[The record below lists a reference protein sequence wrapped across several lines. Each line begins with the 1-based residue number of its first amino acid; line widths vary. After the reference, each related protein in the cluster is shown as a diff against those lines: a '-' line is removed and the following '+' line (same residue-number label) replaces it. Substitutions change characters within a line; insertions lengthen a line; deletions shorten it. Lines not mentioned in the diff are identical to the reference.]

1 MQAKRNGRLTLDK
14 TICQII
20 RSAYSSGE
28 AVEQPGGLDPA
39 AVYAELQQQTIPG
52 LALVPGGLAD
62 VCKDKALV
70 AKWTNLDLKRR
81 VLFAHLLNVQDET
94 LRVLTDADIKAV
106 ILKGAAAGML
116 YPDPALRS
124 YGDIDCMV
132 APDDLGKARS
142 ALLAADFTGEDDE
155 GVSDHHMGLEKDGV
169 HLELHW
175 RPNGIPQGAG
185 KERLDG
191 LFLDALAH
199 TETATVQGHEF
210 PVFPTMTNG
219 VVLLLHARKHLA
231 HGGLGFRQV
240 IDWMMFARTYLAGEG
255 WTEFRRLL
263 DDPRLERT
271 AKCLTRFCQVY
282 LGMSEEGFPWCADV
296 EPSVCASLLEHVM
309 LLGNFGHKT
318 KPKSGATAL
327 ERVRGPIS
335 LFRYLQEGGMSNW
348 KAARTHAILRPFAW
362 IYQAGRCARTLL
374 TREDSLAR
382 IQLDID
388 EAARR
393 RKLAEEMGLYDL

>member
-1 MQAKRNGRLTLDK
+1 MEE

-28 AVEQPGGLDPA
+28 SVALPAGLDPA

-62 VCKDKALV
+62 ACGDAALV

-94 LRVLTDADIKAV
+94 LRVLADAGIKAV

-132 APDDLGKARS
+132 SPDDLGKARS
-142 ALLAADFTGEDDE
+142 ALLAAGFTGEDDE
-155 GVSDHHMGLEKDGV
+155 GVSDHHVGLEKDGV

-185 KERLDG
+185 KERLDA
-191 LFLDALAH
+191 LFQEALAH
-199 TETATVQGHEF
+199 TQVATVQGHEF
-210 PVFPTMTNG
+210 PVFSPMVNG

-255 WTEFRRLL
+255 WGGFSGLL
-263 DDPRLERT
+263 DDSQLERT

-282 LGMSEEGFPWCADV
+282 LGMPEEGFAWCADV
-296 EPSVCASLLEHVM
+296 EPSVCAGLLEHVM

-318 KPKSGATAL
+318 KEKSGATAL

-348 KAARTHAILRPFAW
+348 KAARTHAVLRPFAW

-393 RKLAEEMGLYDL
+393 RKLADEMRLYDR

>member
-1 MQAKRNGRLTLDK
+1 MEE

-28 AVEQPGGLDPA
+28 GVALPAGLDPA

-52 LALVPGGLAD
+52 LALGPGGLAD
-62 VCKDKALV
+62 ACKDMALV

-94 LRVLTDADIKAV
+94 LRVLADADIKAV
-106 ILKGAAAGML
+106 ILKGAAAGIL

-132 APDDLGKARS
+132 SPDDLGKARS
-142 ALLAADFTGEDDE
+142 ALLAAGFTGEDDE
-155 GVSDHHMGLEKDGV
+155 GVSDHHVGLEKDGV

-185 KERLDG
+185 KERLDA
-191 LFLDALAH
+191 LFQDALAH
-199 TETATVQGHEF
+199 TQVATVQGHEF
-210 PVFPTMTNG
+210 PVFSPMVNG

-240 IDWMMFARTYLAGEG
+240 IDWMMFARVYLAGGG
-255 WTEFRRLL
+255 WDEFRCLL

-282 LGMSEEGFPWCADV
+282 LGMPEEGFAWCADI
-296 EPSVCASLLEHVM
+296 EPSVCAALLEHVM

-348 KAARTHAILRPFAW
+348 KAARTHAVLRSFAW

-393 RKLAEEMGLYDL
+393 RKLGEEMGLYDC

>member
-1 MQAKRNGRLTLDK
+1 MEE

-28 AVEQPGGLDPA
+28 SVALPAGLDPA

-62 VCKDKALV
+62 ACGDAALV
-70 AKWTNLDLKRR
+70 AKWANLDLKRR
-81 VLFAHLLNVQDET
+81 VLFAHLLNVQDKT
-94 LRVLTDADIKAV
+94 LRVLTDAGVKAV

-142 ALLAADFTGEDDE
+142 ALLAAGFTGEDDE
-155 GVSDHHMGLEKDGV
+155 GVSDHHVGLEKDGV

-175 RPNGIPQGAG
+175 RPNGIPAGAG
-185 KERLDG
+185 KVRLDA

-199 TETATVQGHEF
+199 TQVATVQGHEF
-210 PVFPTMTNG
+210 PVFSPMVNG

-240 IDWMMFARTYLAGEG
+240 IDWMMFARTCLASEG
-255 WTEFRRLL
+255 WDEFRCLL
-263 DDPRLERT
+263 DDAQLERT

-282 LGMSEEGFPWCADV
+282 LGMPEEGFAWCADI
-296 EPSVCASLLEHVM
+296 EPSVCAALLEHVM

-348 KAARTHAILRPFAW
+348 KAARTHAVLRPFAW
-362 IYQAGRCARTLL
+362 LYQAGRCARAML

-393 RKLAEEMGLYDL
+393 RKLAEEMGLYDR

>member
-1 MQAKRNGRLTLDK
+1 MDK

-20 RSAYSSGE
+20 RAAYSGGE
-28 AVEQPGGLDPA
+28 GVALPEGLDPA
-39 AVYAELQQQTIPG
+39 AVYAELQEQTIPG
-52 LALVPGGLAD
+52 LALVPGSLAD
-62 VCKDKALV
+62 ACQDKSLV
-70 AKWTNLDLKRR
+70 AKWSNFDLKRR
-81 VLFAHLLNVQDET
+81 VLFAHLLNVQDE
-94 LRVLTDADIKAV
+94 VLGVLDGAGIKAV

-124 YGDIDCMV
+124 YGDIDFMV
-132 APDDLGKARS
+132 SPDNLKKARS
-142 ALLAADFTGEDDE
+142 VLLTAGFTGEDDE
-155 GVSDHHMGLEKDGV
+155 GVSDHHVGLEKDGV

-175 RPNGIPQGAG
+175 RPNGIPQGVG
-185 KERLDG
+185 KERLDA
-191 LFLDALAH
+191 LFLDALAR

-219 VVLLLHARKHLA
+219 VVLLLHARRHLA

-240 IDWMMFARTYLAGEG
+240 IDWMMFARTYLAGED
-255 WTEFRRLL
+255 WDEFRRLL
-263 DDPRLERT
+263 DDPQLERT

-282 LGMSEEGFPWCADV
+282 LGMPEEGFAWCAEV
-296 EPSVCASLLEHVM
+296 ETSVCAALLEHVM

-348 KAARTHAILRPFAW
+348 QAARTHAILRPFAW

-382 IQLDID
+382 IRLDID

-393 RKLAEEMGLYDL
+393 RKLAEEMGLYDCRP

>member
-1 MQAKRNGRLTLDK
+1 MEE

-28 AVEQPGGLDPA
+28 SVALPEGLDPA

-52 LALVPGGLAD
+52 LALVPGGLAEA
-62 VCKDKALV
+62 CKDTALV
-70 AKWTNLDLKRR
+70 AKWTNLDLMRR
-81 VLFAHLLNVQDET
+81 VLFAHLLGVQDET
-94 LRVLTDADIKAV
+94 LGVLAAGGIEAV
-106 ILKGAAAGML
+106 ILKGVAAGML

-132 APDDLGKARS
+132 SPDNLGKARS
-142 ALLAADFTGEDDE
+142 ALLAAGFMGEDDE
-155 GVSDHHMGLEKDGV
+155 GVSDHHVGLEKDGV

-175 RPNGIPQGAG
+175 RPNGIPQGAS
-185 KERLDG
+185 KERLDV
-191 LFLDALAH
+191 LFQDALAH

-210 PVFPTMTNG
+210 PVFPTMING

-240 IDWMMFARTYLAGEG
+240 IDWMMFARTHLASGG
-255 WTEFRRLL
+255 WDEFRCLL
-263 DDPRLERT
+263 DDPQLERT

-282 LGMSEEGFPWCADV
+282 LGMPEEGFAWCAEV
-296 EPSVCASLLEHVM
+296 EPSVCAELLEHVM

-318 KPKSGATAL
+318 KEKSGATAL

-335 LFRYLQEGGMSNW
+335 LFGYLQEGGMSNW
-348 KAARTHAILRPFAW
+348 KAARTHTVLRPFAW
-362 IYQAGRCARTLL
+362 IYQAGRCIRTLL

-393 RKLAEEMGLYDL
+393 RKLGEEMGLYDC

>member
-1 MQAKRNGRLTLDK
+1 MP
-14 TICQII
+14 
-20 RSAYSSGE
+20 E
-28 AVEQPGGLDPA
+28 GLDPA

-62 VCKDKALV
+62 ACGDAALV

-81 VLFAHLLNVQDET
+81 VLFAHLLNVQDEM
-94 LRVLTDADIKAV
+94 LSVLSAAGIKAA

-124 YGDIDCMV
+124 YGDIDFMV
-132 APDDLGKARS
+132 SPDDLGYARS
-142 ALLAADFTGEDDE
+142 ALLAAGFTGEDDE
-155 GVSDHHMGLEKDGV
+155 GASDHHVGLVKDGV

-185 KERLDG
+185 KERLDT
-191 LFLDALAH
+191 LFQEALAH

-210 PVFPTMTNG
+210 PVFPTMING

-240 IDWMMFARTYLAGEG
+240 IDWMMFARVYLAGEG
-255 WTEFRRLL
+255 WDEFSGLL
-263 DDPRLERT
+263 DDPQLERT

-282 LGMSEEGFPWCADV
+282 LGMSEEGFPWCAEV
-296 EPSVCASLLEHVM
+296 EPSVCAGLLEHVM

-318 KPKSGATAL
+318 KEKSGATAL
-327 ERVRGPIS
+327 MRVRGPIS
-335 LFRYLQEGGMSNW
+335 LFRYLQEGGVSNW
-348 KAARTHAILRPFAW
+348 KAARTHAVLRPFAW
-362 IYQAGRCARTLL
+362 IYQAGRCARAML

-382 IQLDID
+382 IQIDIN

-393 RKLAEEMGLYDL
+393 RKLAEEMGLYDR

>member
-1 MQAKRNGRLTLDK
+1 MDK

-20 RSAYSSGE
+20 RAAYSGGE
-28 AVEQPGGLDPA
+28 SVALPEGFDPA
-39 AVYAELQQQTIPG
+39 AVYTELQEQTIPG
-52 LALVPGGLAD
+52 LALVPSGLAD
-62 VCKDKALV
+62 ACQDKSLV
-70 AKWTNLDLKRR
+70 AKWTNFDLKRR
-81 VLFAHLLNVQDET
+81 VLFAHLLNVQDE
-94 LRVLTDADIKAV
+94 VLGVLDGAGIKAV
-106 ILKGAAAGML
+106 ILKGTAAGML

-124 YGDIDCMV
+124 YGDIDFMV
-132 APDDLGKARS
+132 SPDNLGKARS
-142 ALLAADFTGEDDE
+142 VLLAAGFTGEDDE
-155 GVSDHHMGLEKDGV
+155 GASNHHVGLEKDGV

-175 RPNGIPQGAG
+175 RPNGIPQGAK
-185 KERLDG
+185 KERLDA

-199 TETATVQGHEF
+199 TGTATVQGHEF

-219 VVLLLHARKHLA
+219 VALLLHARKHLA

-240 IDWMMFARTYLAGEG
+240 IDWMMFARTYLTGEG
-255 WTEFRRLL
+255 WDEFRRLL
-263 DDPRLERT
+263 DDPQLERT

-282 LGMSEEGFPWCADV
+282 LGMPEEGFAWCAEV
-296 EPSVCASLLEHVM
+296 ETSVCAALLEHVM

-318 KPKSGATAL
+318 KPKSGVAVL

-348 KAARTHAILRPFAW
+348 KAARTHALLRPFAW
-362 IYQAGRCARTLL
+362 IYQAGRCARILL

-382 IQLDID
+382 IRLDIN

-393 RKLAEEMGLYDL
+393 RKLGEEMGLYDC

>member
-1 MQAKRNGRLTLDK
+1 MEE

-20 RSAYSSGE
+20 RAAYSGGE
-28 AVEQPGGLDPA
+28 GVALPEGLDPA
-39 AVYAELQQQTIPG
+39 AVYAELQEQTIPG
-52 LALVPGGLAD
+52 LALVPGSLAD
-62 VCKDKALV
+62 ACQGKSLV
-70 AKWTNLDLKRR
+70 AKWSNFDLKRR
-81 VLFAHLLNVQDET
+81 VLFAHLLNVQDE
-94 LRVLTDADIKAV
+94 VLGVLDGAGIKAV

-124 YGDIDCMV
+124 YGDIDFMV
-132 APDDLGKARS
+132 SPDNLKKARS
-142 ALLAADFTGEDDE
+142 VLLTAGFTGEDDE
-155 GVSDHHMGLEKDGV
+155 GVSDHHVGLEKDGV

-175 RPNGIPQGAG
+175 RPNGIPQGVG
-185 KERLDG
+185 KERLDA
-191 LFLDALAH
+191 LFLDALAR

-219 VVLLLHARKHLA
+219 VVLLLHARRHLA

-240 IDWMMFARTYLAGEG
+240 IDWMMFARTYLAGED
-255 WTEFRRLL
+255 WDEFRRFL
-263 DDPRLERT
+263 DDPQLERT

-282 LGMSEEGFPWCADV
+282 LGMPEEGFAWCAEV
-296 EPSVCASLLEHVM
+296 ETSVCAALLEHVM

-348 KAARTHAILRPFAW
+348 QAARTHAILRPFAW

-382 IQLDID
+382 IRLDID

-393 RKLAEEMGLYDL
+393 RKLAEEMGLYDCRP

>member
-1 MQAKRNGRLTLDK
+1 MEE

-28 AVEQPGGLDPA
+28 SVALPEGLDPA

-62 VCKDKALV
+62 ACGDAALV
-70 AKWTNLDLKRR
+70 AKWANLDLKRR
-81 VLFAHLLNVQDET
+81 VLFVHLLNVQDET
-94 LRVLTDADIKAV
+94 LRVLTDAGVKAV
-106 ILKGAAAGML
+106 ILKGAAVGML

-132 APDDLGKARS
+132 APDDLKNARS
-142 ALLAADFTGEDDE
+142 VLLAAGFTGEDDE
-155 GVSDHHMGLEKDGV
+155 GVSDHHVGLEKDGV

-185 KERLDG
+185 KERLDA

-199 TETATVQGHEF
+199 TQTATVQGHEF

-240 IDWMMFARTYLAGEG
+240 IDWMMFARVYLAGEG
-255 WTEFRRLL
+255 WDEFRRLL
-263 DDPRLERT
+263 DVSQLERT

-282 LGMSEEGFPWCADV
+282 LGMPEEGFAWCADI
-296 EPSVCASLLEHVM
+296 EPSVCAALLEHVM

-335 LFRYLQEGGMSNW
+335 LFGYLQEGGMSNW
-348 KAARTHAILRPFAW
+348 KAARTHAALRPFAW

-393 RKLAEEMGLYDL
+393 RKLADEMGLYDR

>member
-1 MQAKRNGRLTLDK
+1 MDK

-20 RSAYSSGE
+20 RAAYSGGE
-28 AVEQPGGLDPA
+28 SVTLPEGLDSA
-39 AVYAELQQQTIPG
+39 DVYAELQQQTIPG

-62 VCKDKALV
+62 DCEDKALV
-70 AKWTNLDLKRR
+70 AKWSNLDLKRR
-81 VLFAHLLNVQDET
+81 VLFGHLLSVQDGT
-94 LRVLTDADIKAV
+94 LHVLADAGIKAV

-124 YGDIDCMV
+124 YGDIDFMV
-132 APDDLGKARS
+132 SPDNLGKARS
-142 ALLAADFTGEDDE
+142 ALLAAGVMGEDDE
-155 GVSDHHMGLEKDGV
+155 GVSDHHVGLEKDGV

-185 KERLDG
+185 KERLDA

-219 VVLLLHARKHLA
+219 VVLLLHARRHLA

-240 IDWMMFARTYLAGEG
+240 IDWMMFARTYLTDEG
-255 WTEFRRLL
+255 WGEFRRLL
-263 DDPRLERT
+263 DDPQLERT

-282 LGMSEEGFPWCADV
+282 LGMPEEGFSWCADI
-296 EPSVCASLLEHVM
+296 EPSVCAALLEHLM

-318 KPKSGATAL
+318 KPKSGATVL

-362 IYQAGRCARTLL
+362 IYQAGRSARTLL

-382 IQLDID
+382 IRLDID

-393 RKLAEEMGLYDL
+393 RKLGEEMGLYDC

>member
-1 MQAKRNGRLTLDK
+1 MEE

-20 RSAYSSGE
+20 RAAYSGGE
-28 AVEQPGGLDPA
+28 GVALPEGLDPA
-39 AVYAELQQQTIPG
+39 AVYAELQEQTIPG
-52 LALVPGGLAD
+52 LALVPGSLAD
-62 VCKDKALV
+62 ACQDKSLV
-70 AKWTNLDLKRR
+70 AKWSNFDLKRR
-81 VLFAHLLNVQDET
+81 VLFAHLLNVQDE
-94 LRVLTDADIKAV
+94 VLGVLDGAGIKAV

-124 YGDIDCMV
+124 YGDIDFMV
-132 APDDLGKARS
+132 SPDNLKKARS
-142 ALLAADFTGEDDE
+142 VLLTAGFTGEDDE
-155 GVSDHHMGLEKDGV
+155 GVSDHHVGLEKDGV

-175 RPNGIPQGAG
+175 RPNGIPQGVG
-185 KERLDG
+185 KERLDA
-191 LFLDALAH
+191 LFLDALAR

-219 VVLLLHARKHLA
+219 VVLLLHARRHLA

-240 IDWMMFARTYLAGEG
+240 IDWMMFARTYLAGED
-255 WTEFRRLL
+255 WDEFRRFL
-263 DDPRLERT
+263 DDPQLERT

-282 LGMSEEGFPWCADV
+282 LGMPEEGFAWCAEV
-296 EPSVCASLLEHVM
+296 ETSVCAALLEHVM

-348 KAARTHAILRPFAW
+348 QAARTHAILRPFAW

-382 IQLDID
+382 IRLDID

-393 RKLAEEMGLYDL
+393 RKLAEEMGLYDCRP

>member
-1 MQAKRNGRLTLDK
+1 MPK
-14 TICQII
+14 
-20 RSAYSSGE
+20 
-28 AVEQPGGLDPA
+28 GLDLA
-39 AVYAELQQQTIPG
+39 AVYTELQEQTIPG

-62 VCKDKALV
+62 ACENKALV
-70 AKWTNLDLKRR
+70 AKWSNFDLKRR
-81 VLFAHLLNVQDET
+81 VLFAHLLNVQDE
-94 LRVLTDADIKAV
+94 VLGVLDSAGIKAV

-124 YGDIDCMV
+124 YGDIDFMV
-132 APDDLGKARS
+132 SPDNLKKARS
-142 ALLAADFTGEDDE
+142 VLLAAGFTGEDDE
-155 GVSDHHMGLEKDGV
+155 GVSDHHVGLEKDGV

-185 KERLDG
+185 KERLDA

-199 TETATVQGHEF
+199 AETATVQGHEF

-240 IDWMMFARTYLAGEG
+240 IDWMMFARTYLTGEG
-255 WTEFRRLL
+255 WDEFRRLL
-263 DDPRLERT
+263 DDPQLERT

-282 LGMSEEGFPWCADV
+282 LGMPEEDFAWCTEV
-296 EPSVCASLLEHVM
+296 EPSVCARLLEHLM

-318 KPKSGATAL
+318 KPKSGATVL

-348 KAARTHAILRPFAW
+348 KAARTHAVLRPFAW
-362 IYQAGRCARTLL
+362 IYQAGRSARTLL

-382 IQLDID
+382 IRLDID

-393 RKLAEEMGLYDL
+393 RKLGEEMGLYDC

>member
-1 MQAKRNGRLTLDK
+1 MP
-14 TICQII
+14 
-20 RSAYSSGE
+20 E
-28 AVEQPGGLDPA
+28 GLDPA
-39 AVYAELQQQTIPG
+39 AVYAELQEQTIPG
-52 LALVPGGLAD
+52 LALVPGSLAD
-62 VCKDKALV
+62 ACQDKSLV
-70 AKWTNLDLKRR
+70 AKWSNFDLKRR
-81 VLFAHLLNVQDET
+81 VLFAHLLNVQDE
-94 LRVLTDADIKAV
+94 VLGVLDGAGIKAV

-124 YGDIDCMV
+124 YGDIDFMV
-132 APDDLGKARS
+132 SPDNLKKARS
-142 ALLAADFTGEDDE
+142 VLLTAGFTGEDDE
-155 GVSDHHMGLEKDGV
+155 GVSDHHVGLEKDGV

-175 RPNGIPQGAG
+175 RPNGIPQGVG
-185 KERLDG
+185 KERLDA
-191 LFLDALAH
+191 LFLDALAR

-219 VVLLLHARKHLA
+219 VVLLLHARRHLA

-240 IDWMMFARTYLAGEG
+240 IDWMMFARTYLAGED
-255 WTEFRRLL
+255 WDEFRRFL
-263 DDPRLERT
+263 DDPQLERT

-282 LGMSEEGFPWCADV
+282 LGMPEEGFAWCAEV
-296 EPSVCASLLEHVM
+296 ETSVCAALLEHVM

-348 KAARTHAILRPFAW
+348 QAARTHAILRPFAW

-382 IQLDID
+382 IRLDID

-393 RKLAEEMGLYDL
+393 RKLAEEMGLYDCRP

>member
-1 MQAKRNGRLTLDK
+1 MEE

-28 AVEQPGGLDPA
+28 SVTLPEGLDPA

-62 VCKDKALV
+62 ACKDKALV

-94 LRVLTDADIKAV
+94 LRVLADAGIKAV

-132 APDDLGKARS
+132 APYDLGKARS
-142 ALLAADFTGEDDE
+142 VLLAAGFTGEDDE
-155 GVSDHHMGLEKDGV
+155 GVSDHHVGLEKDGV

-185 KERLDG
+185 KKRLDA

-199 TETATVQGHEF
+199 TQTATVQGHEF

-240 IDWMMFARTYLAGEG
+240 IDWMMFVRVYLAGEG
-255 WTEFRRLL
+255 WDEFRRLL
-263 DDPRLERT
+263 DDSQLERT

-282 LGMSEEGFPWCADV
+282 LGMPEEGFAWCADI
-296 EPSVCASLLEHVM
+296 EPSVCAALLEHVM

-335 LFRYLQEGGMSNW
+335 LFGYLQEGGMSNW
-348 KAARTHAILRPFAW
+348 KAARTHAALRPFAW

-393 RKLAEEMGLYDL
+393 RKLADEMGLYDR

>member
-1 MQAKRNGRLTLDK
+1 MEE

-20 RSAYSSGE
+20 RSAYSGGE
-28 AVEQPGGLDPA
+28 GVVLPEGFDPA
-39 AVYAELQQQTIPG
+39 AVYAELQEQTIPG
-52 LALVPGGLAD
+52 LALVPGSLAD
-62 VCKDKALV
+62 ACQDKALV
-70 AKWTNLDLKRR
+70 AKWSNFDLKRR
-81 VLFAHLLNVQDET
+81 VLFAHLLNVQDE
-94 LRVLTDADIKAV
+94 VLGVLDGAGIKAV

-124 YGDIDCMV
+124 YGDIDFMV
-132 APDDLGKARS
+132 SPDNLKKARS
-142 ALLAADFTGEDDE
+142 ALLAAGFTGEDDE
-155 GVSDHHMGLEKDGV
+155 GVSDHHVGLEKDGV

-175 RPNGIPQGAG
+175 RPNGIPAGAG
-185 KERLDG
+185 KERLDA
-191 LFLDALAH
+191 LFLDALVH

-240 IDWMMFARTYLAGEG
+240 IDWMMFARAYLAGEG
-255 WTEFRRLL
+255 WTEFSGLL
-263 DDPRLERT
+263 DDPQLERT

-282 LGMSEEGFPWCADV
+282 LGMPEEGFAWCAEI
-296 EPSVCASLLEHVM
+296 EPSVCVSLLEHVM

-348 KAARTHAILRPFAW
+348 KATRTHAVLRPFAW
-362 IYQAGRCARTLL
+362 IYQAGRCARAML
-374 TREDSLAR
+374 TRENSLAR

-393 RKLAEEMGLYDL
+393 RKLAEEMGLYDC

>member
-1 MQAKRNGRLTLDK
+1 M
-14 TICQII
+14 
-20 RSAYSSGE
+20 
-28 AVEQPGGLDPA
+28 
-39 AVYAELQQQTIPG
+39 
-52 LALVPGGLAD
+52 PGGLAD
-62 VCKDKALV
+62 ACKDKALV

-94 LRVLTDADIKAV
+94 LRVLADADIKAV

-132 APDDLGKARS
+132 SPDDLGKARS
-142 ALLAADFTGEDDE
+142 VLLAAGFTGEDDE
-155 GVSDHHMGLEKDGV
+155 GVSDHHVGLEKDGV

-185 KERLDG
+185 KERLDA

-199 TETATVQGHEF
+199 TQTATVQGHEF

-240 IDWMMFARTYLAGEG
+240 IDWMMFARVYLAGEG
-255 WTEFRRLL
+255 WDEFRRLL
-263 DDPRLERT
+263 DNSQLERT

-282 LGMSEEGFPWCADV
+282 LGMPEEGFAWCADI
-296 EPSVCASLLEHVM
+296 EPSVCAALLEHVM

-327 ERVRGPIS
+327 VRVRGPIS

-348 KAARTHAILRPFAW
+348 KAARTHAALRPFAW
-362 IYQAGRCARTLL
+362 LYQAGRCARAML

-388 EAARR
+388 EADRR
-393 RKLAEEMGLYDL
+393 RKLAEEMGLYDR

>member
-1 MQAKRNGRLTLDK
+1 MDK

-20 RSAYSSGE
+20 RSAYSGGE
-28 AVEQPGGLDPA
+28 SVALPQELDPA

-52 LALVPGGLAD
+52 LALVPSGLAD
-62 VCKDKALV
+62 ACGDAALV

-81 VLFAHLLNVQDET
+81 VLFAHLLNVQDEM
-94 LRVLTDADIKAV
+94 LSVLSAAGIKVA

-124 YGDIDCMV
+124 YGDIDFMV

-142 ALLAADFTGEDDE
+142 ALLAAGFTGEDDE
-155 GVSDHHMGLEKDGV
+155 GVSDHHVGLEKDGV

-175 RPNGIPQGAG
+175 RPNGIPAGAG
-185 KERLDG
+185 EARMES
-191 LFLDALAH
+191 LFQDALAR
-199 TETATVQGHEF
+199 TQTATVQGHEF
-210 PVFPTMTNG
+210 PTFPCMVNG

-240 IDWMMFARTYLAGEG
+240 IDWMMFARTYLVGEG
-255 WTEFRRLL
+255 WAEFSGLL

-271 AKCLTRFCQVY
+271 AQCLTRFCQVY
-282 LGMSEEGFPWCADV
+282 LGMSEEGFPWCAEV
-296 EPSVCASLLEHVM
+296 EPAVCTGLLEHVM

-318 KPKSGATAL
+318 KEKSGATAL
-327 ERVRGPIS
+327 VRVRGPIS

-348 KAARTHAILRPFAW
+348 KAARTHAALRPFAW
-362 IYQAGRCARTLL
+362 LYQAGRCARAML

-393 RKLAEEMGLYDL
+393 RKLAEEMGLYDR